1 MPRELSQSLKENA
14 MLYALDSLSKGE
26 REVFEAALKST
37 PALQKYLDEIQSTLQ
52 LTETSL
58 KISLDES
65 YLEGQRNLLRG
76 RILQLERERKQAS
89 LPAKML
95 EKVHQGVETLFTPRQ
110 PVWAVVTYVMIA
122 FLIGLV
128 LPSRFTETQ
137 PQAPAYSSREILDL
151 IQGGDLTSVKLEP
164 GVNND
169 KLEMALE
176 TKGSIDI
183 SGDFKDETIQKILY
197 YLILNDSNPGK
208 RLRALKLLTNV
219 PDLDNKKLV
228 LVSTVLSDPNSGIRL
243 KALEQ
248 LSNFKPDKTIM
259 EACTKLLLEDENE
272 AIRMGALAILGKS
285 PTRDIIPALRV
296 VSLMDENP
304 YIRDRASEILDEVTE
319 LTETEKIEVLP

>member
-1 MPRELSQSLKENA
+1 
-14 MLYALDSLSKGE
+14 MLYALDSLSKSE
-26 REVFEAALKST
+26 RETFEVVLKST
-37 PALQKYLDEIQSTLQ
+37 PALQQYLNEIQSTLE
-52 LTETSL
+52 LTETTL
-58 KISLDES
+58 KVSFDES
-65 YLEGQRNLLRG
+65 YLEGQRNLLRD
-76 RILQLERERKQAS
+76 RILQLEQERKQAS
-89 LPAKML
+89 LPTRIL
-95 EKVHQGVETLFTPRQ
+95 ESARQGVEVLFTPRQ
-110 PVWAVVTYVMIA
+110 PVWAVVTYIIIA
-122 FLIGLV
+122 FLIGLT
-128 LPSRFTETQ
+128 LPSRLTETQ
-137 PQAPAYSSREILDL
+137 HPTPAYSSREILNL

-164 GVNND
+164 GENKE

-183 SGDFKDETIQKILY
+183 SGDFKDETIQQILY

-259 EACTKLLLEDENE
+259 EGCAKLLLEDENE

-285 PTRDIIPALRV
+285 PTSDIIPALRV

-304 YIRDRASEILDEVTE
+304 YIRDRASEILDEVNE
-319 LTETEKIEVLP
+319 LTATEKIEILP